1 MLIKKKADPSYIIVL
16 RELGMG
22 EVDRLFEHT
31 RRLREQKRE
40 TLDSKEQDKQRG
52 SPIYSFVKKRERNA
66 RESWA
71 MKEFPS
77 T

>member
-1 MLIKKKADPSYIIVL
+1 MLIKKKADPSYVIVL
-16 RELGMG
+16 RELGMS
-22 EVDRLFEHT
+22 EVDMLFEHT
-31 RRLREQKRE
+31 RGLRKQKKE
-40 TLDSKEQDKQRG
+40 TADSKERDKERG

-71 MKEFPS
+71 MKEFSS